1 MSSKEKMKHEQEKVE
16 AEGNASEQTQH
27 KWNTFY
33 GGKFDCF
40 WIQMSK

>member
-1 MSSKEKMKHEQEKVE
+1 MSSKEKMKHEVE
-16 AEGNASEQTQH
+16 EEEWEGNATEQH
-27 KWNTFY
+27 NWNTFY